1 MCRTP
6 KRDGMGKNMKYENI
20 VKGRFEERPNRFVA
34 YVEIDGRR
42 EKVHVKNTG
51 RCRELLLPGTTVYLE
66 RSGNPGRSTAYD
78 LVAVE
83 KQGRMVNMDSQAPNR
98 AVLEWLWE
106 KQLFPDLVS
115 VRPETTYGSSRID
128 FYIETASEKI
138 FMEVK
143 GVTLEEDGEARFPDA
158 PSQRAVKHV
167 EELVRARQEG
177 YEACVLFVIQM
188 KGVSHLIPNAV
199 THPEFAEALRQA
211 AGVGV
216 RVLAYDCRVTSDSL
230 EIGDAVPVYLEG
242 LSPSLEKFNGISE
255 NIKENLRKGELS
267 AIAEPL
273 LKWYDSSRRI
283 LPWREDPTP
292 YHVWVSEIMLQQT
305 RVEAVKPY
313 YRRFMEELPDV
324 ASLARVSQERLLKLW
339 EGLGYYSR
347 ARNLQ
352 DAARQV
358 MEEYGGRMPGS
369 RRELMELKGIGS
381 YTAGAI
387 ASIAFGKKEP
397 AVDGNVL
404 RVLSRLRMD
413 DGEITDPRVRQRV
426 ERELGEAMSAFR
438 PGDYN
443 QALMEIGA
451 LVCVPGGR
459 PGCGECPL
467 AALCMAH
474 QYSCEQDY
482 PKKAAKKPRVIE
494 ERTVLVIQDGSRAVL
509 RRRPA
514 RGLLA
519 GLYELPSLDGHRS
532 AREVTR
538 YLTENGLKILRIQRL
553 ADSRHVFTHREW
565 HMWGYRIRVD
575 GLEPRG
581 CSRETEDWLYVE
593 PEETRER
600 YPIPSAFAAYL
611 PCLDI
616 VRKQETSSGNP
627 QGDREE

>member
-1 MCRTP
+1 M
-6 KRDGMGKNMKYENI
+6 
-20 VKGRFEERPNRFVA
+20 
-34 YVEIDGRR
+34 
-42 EKVHVKNTG
+42 
-51 RCRELLLPGTTVYLE
+51 
-66 RSGNPGRSTAYD
+66 
-78 LVAVE
+78 
-83 KQGRMVNMDSQAPNR
+83 
-98 AVLEWLWE
+98 
-106 KQLFPDLVS
+106 
-115 VRPETTYGSSRID
+115 
-128 FYIETASEKI
+128 
-138 FMEVK
+138 
-143 GVTLEEDGEARFPDA
+143 
-158 PSQRAVKHV
+158 
-167 EELVRARQEG
+167 
-177 YEACVLFVIQM
+177 
-188 KGVSHLIPNAV
+188 
-199 THPEFAEALRQA
+199 
-211 AGVGV
+211 
-216 RVLAYDCRVTSDSL
+216 
-230 EIGDAVPVYLEG
+230 
-242 LSPSLEKFNGISE
+242 
-255 NIKENLRKGELS
+255 
-267 AIAEPL
+267 
-273 LKWYDSSRRI
+273 
-283 LPWREDPTP
+283 
-292 YHVWVSEIMLQQT
+292 
-305 RVEAVKPY
+305 
-313 YRRFMEELPDV
+313 
-324 ASLARVSQERLLKLW
+324 KLW

-352 DAARQV
+352 AAALQM
-358 MEEYGGRMPGS
+358 MEEYGGQMPGS
-369 RRELMELKGIGS
+369 RRELMGLKGIGS

-426 ERELGEAMSAFR
+426 ERELGEAMSASR
-438 PGDYN
+438 PGDFN

-474 QYSCEQDY
+474 QDGCEQDY
-482 PKKAAKKPRVIE
+482 PKKAAKKPRIIE

-627 QGDREE
+627 HGDREE